1 MAQKKKRKNPQSD
14 RQFTPA
20 PLTLA
25 EQARQRLDEMLAT
38 LELPPESLWSEAQ
51 LSDLL
56 KIGRTP
62 VREAVQKLASAQLV
76 TILPRHGIKISAVN
90 IQTQLLVLELR
101 RELERLVA
109 SRAARRATA
118 DEKSQLPAMAKAIE
132 DASKRRDVLAYI
144 KGSYAVARFLAQCA
158 RNPFFADMLSPLLT
172 FSARFY
178 YVYQAQVDDLPT
190 AGKLR
195 ADVIRAVAM
204 GDESAAAAK
213 SDLLMDYVDRMT
225 RDLIIRA
232 FDPKN

>member
-1 MAQKKKRKNPQSD
+1 MAQKKKKSPLEHR
-14 RQFTPA
+14 RRATA
-20 PLTLA
+20 VPLTLA
-25 EQARQRLDEMLAT
+25 EQARERLDEMIAT

-51 LSDLL
+51 LSELL

-90 IQTQLLVLELR
+90 VQTQLLVLELR

-109 SRAARRATA
+109 SRAARRATT

-132 DASKRRDVLAYI
+132 DASRTRDVLAYI

-158 RNPFFADMLSPLLT
+158 RNPFVTDMLSPFLT

-195 ADVIRAVAM
+195 AAVIRAVAM
-204 GDESAAAAK
+204 GDEAAAAAK
-213 SDLLMDYVDRMT
+213 SDLLMDYIDRMT
-225 RDLIIRA
+225 RDLIMRA
-232 FDPKN
+232 F

>member
-1 MAQKKKRKNPQSD
+1 MVQKTKKGL
-14 RQFTPA
+14 PA
-20 PLTLA
+20 NQRRAASAPSTLA
-25 EQARQRLDEMLAT
+25 EQARERLDEMIAT

-51 LSDLL
+51 LSELL
-56 KIGRTP
+56 EIGRTP

-76 TILPRHGIKISAVN
+76 AILPRHGIKISAVN
-90 IQTQLLVLELR
+90 VQTQLLVLELR

-132 DASKRRDVLAYI
+132 NASKARDVLAYI
-144 KGSYAVARFLAQCA
+144 RGSYAVARFLAQCA
-158 RNPFFADMLSPLLT
+158 RNPFVADMLSPFLT

-178 YVYQAQVDDLPT
+178 FVYQAQVDDLPA

-204 GDESAAAAK
+204 GDEAAAAAK
-213 SDLLMDYVDRMT
+213 SDLLMDYIDRMT

-232 FDPKN
+232 FDPKR